1 LFLKCGAGPS
11 IEGRETIRETG
22 FFQDQSDGNPSSNPR
37 MSAEQTRLA
46 RMARFPCNSR
56 QVAASR
62 GVDEKEGNVMRLSV
76 LQGMIGAVLLLA
88 SSAAMAQNV
97 NDTVTP
103 KEPIDLKIKDR
114 VIATVKPKEVLTVE
128 KVQDDW
134 LWVVTSKNEH
144 GWLMK
149 GDVEPAKA
157 PPPAPPSKASPSA
170 PAEPGA
176 EPPVDERLYL
186 IGAMG
191 ATQVYLSYAY
201 IGAIGDGYVNKSYDA
216 AKVQELMT
224 EVSGMSQHLL
234 QQLEKVNEG
243 DLTNEDRAAI
253 TQMIDINRLLKKEAD
268 ALVTFSQKPTA
279 TNAESF
285 EGVRRD
291 VWPKIAKLLGI
302 PTEENKEASPA
313 PK

>member
-1 LFLKCGAGPS
+1 LA
-11 IEGRETIRETG
+11 EWV
-22 FFQDQSDGNPSSNPR
+22 DQ
-37 MSAEQTRLA
+37 
-46 RMARFPCNSR
+46 
-56 QVAASR
+56 
-62 GVDEKEGNVMRLSV
+62 KERSVMRLSV
-76 LQGMIGAVLLLA
+76 LQGIVGAVLLLA
-88 SSAAMAQNV
+88 SSSPVAAQNV

-103 KEPIDLKIKDR
+103 REPIDLKIKDR
-114 VIATVKPKEVLTVE
+114 VIATVKPKDILTVE

-134 LWVVTSKNEH
+134 LWVANAKNER

-149 GDVEPAKA
+149 GDVEPAK
-157 PPPAPPSKASPSA
+157 PAPVSPATKTTPSA
-170 PAEPGA
+170 PAEPGT
-176 EPPVDERLYL
+176 EPPVDDRLYL

-216 AKVQELMT
+216 AKVQELMG
-224 EVSGMSQHLL
+224 EVSGMSQHLV
-234 QQLEKVNEG
+234 QQLEKVNAG
-243 DLTNEDRAAI
+243 DLTNEDRTAI

-279 TNAESF
+279 ANAESF
-285 EGVRRD
+285 EAVRRE

-302 PTEENKEASPA
+302 PTEDGKDANSL

>member
-1 LFLKCGAGPS
+1 
-11 IEGRETIRETG
+11 
-22 FFQDQSDGNPSSNPR
+22 
-37 MSAEQTRLA
+37 
-46 RMARFPCNSR
+46 
-56 QVAASR
+56 
-62 GVDEKEGNVMRLSV
+62 MRLSV
-76 LQGMIGAVLLLA
+76 LYGIAGAVLLVA
-88 SSAAMAQNV
+88 SSPAAAQSV

-103 KEPIDLKIKDR
+103 REPIDLKIKDR
-114 VIATVKPKEVLTVE
+114 VIATVKPKDVLTVE

-134 LWVVTSKNEH
+134 LWVVTAKNEH

-157 PPPAPPSKASPSA
+157 ASPAPTSKASPPA
-170 PAEPGA
+170 PAEPGS

-216 AKVQELMT
+216 AKVKELMG
-224 EVSGMSQHLL
+224 EVSGMSQHLV

-243 DLTNEDRAAI
+243 ELTAEDRAAI

-268 ALVTFSQKPTA
+268 SLVAFSEKPNTQ
-279 TNAESF
+279 NAESF
-285 EGVRRD
+285 EAVRRQ

-302 PTEENKEASPA
+302 PTTEEDASGAGVPGVQGA
-313 PK
+313 ADEKSQSK

>member
-1 LFLKCGAGPS
+1 
-11 IEGRETIRETG
+11 
-22 FFQDQSDGNPSSNPR
+22 
-37 MSAEQTRLA
+37 
-46 RMARFPCNSR
+46 
-56 QVAASR
+56 
-62 GVDEKEGNVMRLSV
+62 MRLTV
-76 LQGMIGAVLLLA
+76 LHGIIGAVLLLA
-88 SSAAMAQNV
+88 SSPVEAQNV
-97 NDTVTP
+97 KDTVTP
-103 KEPIDLKIKDR
+103 KEPIDLKIKDK
-114 VIATVKPKEVLTVE
+114 VIATVKPKDILTVE

-134 LWVVTSKNEH
+134 LWVVTAKDER

-149 GDVEPAKA
+149 GDVEPFKA
-157 PPPAPPSKASPSA
+157 APPAPPAKTTPSA

-176 EPPVDERLYL
+176 EQPVDDRLYL

-216 AKVQELMT
+216 AKVQELMG
-224 EVSGMSQHLL
+224 EVSGMSQHLV

-268 ALVTFSQKPTA
+268 ALVAFSQKPTA
-279 TNAESF
+279 ANAESF
-285 EGVRRD
+285 EGVRRE

-302 PTEENKEASPA
+302 PTEENKETTPPA
-313 PK
+313 K

>member
-1 LFLKCGAGPS
+1 
-11 IEGRETIRETG
+11 
-22 FFQDQSDGNPSSNPR
+22 
-37 MSAEQTRLA
+37 
-46 RMARFPCNSR
+46 
-56 QVAASR
+56 
-62 GVDEKEGNVMRLSV
+62 MRLSV
-76 LQGMIGAVLLLA
+76 LQGFVGAVLLVT
-88 SSAAMAQNV
+88 SSPATAQNV
-97 NDTVTP
+97 HDTVTP
-103 KEPIDLKIKDR
+103 REPIDLKIKDR
-114 VIATVKPKEVLTVE
+114 VIATVKPKDLLTVE
-128 KVQDDW
+128 KVQEDW
-134 LWVVTSKNEH
+134 LWVATAKNER

-157 PPPAPPSKASPSA
+157 APAAPGGAKTTPAA

-216 AKVQELMT
+216 PKVQELMG
-224 EVSGMSQHLL
+224 EVSGMSQHLV

-268 ALVTFSQKPTA
+268 ALVAFSKDPTA
-279 TNAESF
+279 KNAESF
-285 EGVRRD
+285 EAVRRD

-302 PTEENKEASPA
+302 PTTEETA
-313 PK
+313 PETKPQSK